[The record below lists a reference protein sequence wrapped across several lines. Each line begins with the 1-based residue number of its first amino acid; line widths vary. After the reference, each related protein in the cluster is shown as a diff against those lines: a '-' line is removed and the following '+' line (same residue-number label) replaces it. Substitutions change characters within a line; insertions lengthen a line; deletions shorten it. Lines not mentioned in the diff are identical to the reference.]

1 MLQSMD
7 EAMERQ
13 QIKFSIQTVTFAI
26 EDMLKKGETHM
37 YYSNI
42 VQGDRLDG
50 PGILQRHIIYVLV
63 FLQEKYRGKVV
74 ISRTPGGI
82 VVHRV

>member
-1 MLQSMD
+1 
-7 EAMERQ
+7 
-13 QIKFSIQTVTFAI
+13 
-26 EDMLKKGETHM
+26 M

-42 VQGDRLDG
+42 VQGDHLYG
-50 PGILQRHIIYVLV
+50 PGILQRHIVYVLI